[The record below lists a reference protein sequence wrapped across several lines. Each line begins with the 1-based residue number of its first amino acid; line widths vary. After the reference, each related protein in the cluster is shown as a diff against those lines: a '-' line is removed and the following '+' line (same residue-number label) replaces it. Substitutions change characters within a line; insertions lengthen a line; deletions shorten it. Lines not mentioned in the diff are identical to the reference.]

1 MKGILVKYY
10 RVRAEY
16 CYGDDRETV
25 RQKQKETLQ
34 KVGLSEHE
42 EGFVVCTAEQVLQL
56 LMHGYCD
63 RYGDFSEKVQEVID
77 TGTEDIEK
85 IIQASVKSSTDAV
98 KSIFNEKT
106 NTEQPSVSLMNVD
119 ETLLMEDACTDALQ
133 ENLSN
138 GWRILAICPQPQRR
152 PDYVLG
158 RRCLPKSAHR
168 P

>member
-1 MKGILVKYY
+1 MKGTLVKYY
-10 RVRAEY
+10 RVKADY
-16 CYGDDRETV
+16 CYGDDREAK
-25 RQKQKETLQ
+25 RQQQKETLQ

-42 EGFVVCTAEQVLQL
+42 EGFVICTAEQVIQL

-63 RYGDFSEKVQEVID
+63 TYGNFSEKVQEVLD

-85 IIQASVKSSTDAV
+85 IIQASVRSSTDAV
-98 KSIFNEKT
+98 KSIFNERT

-133 ENLSN
+133 RNLSD

-158 RRCLPKSAHR
+158 RQCLPKLAHR
-168 P
+168 G